1 MDGYTRVRLRA
12 VTPRRSPLCPIRLLG
27 YVLRTRST
35 LAPHSLHLAPHSLR
49 SQVTRPAKTT
59 PNDTNCYTAANPAT
73 AVAAA
78 AAAESAAEVEAIKAS
93 AMNGRDSYT
102 VNNLAAA
109 AAEAPSK
116 VKAANDPVTANS
128 RDSTCGTIAGVVITL
143 FTITAIARASLRLSL
158 AIAITSFTP
167 ATHAA
172 SFTSRVLFTVDLH
185 PSLSFTAERALSEH
199 GATLLSRSSF
209 PCASEDG
216 RKKAGGAFGTWAV
229 GGPAALASEKHCNP
243 RDAISEDTLG
253 LALSF
258 SEAGRGASYSALSR
272 IDRRH
277 FFEVMQRHE
286 SLLRADTVLC
296 MFPAAACELFM
307 PFNKS
312 LLVVA
317 AHRFDYGR
325 LSLPLRQRIVENLRA
340 IAAVPGNLVAAT
352 SVYEA
357 EYIRYYTGLRVMV
370 IPYLPLPFADDG
382 SVASSPLAADPKED
396 PAAATAAKTVVARA
410 SFVLNR
416 NMHPDIAGPL
426 QAEAALHDV
435 SLERMERAFEANGG
449 RFDWGTL
456 ASTHLGVVLVPYCVQ
471 NAFTGEL
478 YRSNIPVFAPSLP
491 LLVDWHIRY
500 GLLSGDR
507 RASQEIC
514 WIWNSGCGETS
525 PPFVGEPPWM
535 GHGAL
540 PGESSPEEDM
550 AREALW
556 TWLGRI
562 DIYQVF
568 SENIIFFD
576 SPRDLAEKLEEVAR
590 SPGRAQTVAV
600 QQARHNALLEG
611 EARAAWGIALA
622 MTGPG
627 RDTIVAGGEGFDRS
641 TCKGGGVCDSGRQG
655 EGLGGTSLLNATV
668 RRTPLRD
675 IPPTFEAGMRIYGI
689 TDGATPQATGGGA
702 PSEAS
707 SNVRGVKSGADSFL
721 WSHCKSVFHRMLFD
735 VEHPSKWVVS
745 PLKGGERE
753 GELEEDEERQQDSDA
768 GPVSGEVVISA
779 SFPAQLQPVYSIQ
792 LAVSGTELEE
802 WSTTGDNTVHVGAL
816 ERERSN
822 QATYEQAPDYD
833 VSRLAALFVPRTS
846 LIGCALDLNVS
857 ICFTLYADMNTRVAG
872 SRRRPISEP
881 AGVDPKWI
889 KMGEITCVSM
899 LMASSIPRPA
909 PFVLAAVG
917 SYRVDTRIVLPGQL
931 DESLDLFSSQ
941 TFHAVQA
948 GTRAAHGHVVAVH
961 PGPLQPLKLARYDDR
976 MQDLSR
982 RTKGP

>member
-1 MDGYTRVRLRA
+1 M
-12 VTPRRSPLCPIRLLG
+12 LG
-27 YVLRTRST
+27 YALPALRDALHARST
-35 LAPHSLHLAPHSLR
+35 LAPHSLR
-49 SQVTRPAKTT
+49 TQVT
-59 PNDTNCYTAANPAT
+59 PNDANFCTATANPAT
-73 AVAAA
+73 AVAAAAAAA
-78 AAAESAAEVEAIKAS
+78 AAAESAAEVEATKAS
-93 AMNGRDSYT
+93 AVNGRDSYT
-102 VNNLAAA
+102 GNNLAAA
-109 AAEAPSK
+109 AAAAEAAPK
-116 VKAANDPVTANS
+116 VKAANDPAAANI
-128 RDSTCGTIAGVVITL
+128 RDSPRGTIAGVVITL

-158 AIAITSFTP
+158 GVPLAIAMASFTP

-172 SFTSRVLFTVDLH
+172 FFTSRVLFTVDLH

-229 GGPAALASEKHCNP
+229 GGPAALANKKQCNP

-325 LSLPLRQRIVENLRA
+325 LSVPLRQRIVENLRA

-382 SVASSPLAADPKED
+382 SVASSPLAADPEKD

-416 NMHPDIAGPL
+416 NIHPDIAGPL

-435 SLERMERAFEANGG
+435 SLERTERVFEANGG

-525 PPFVGEPPWM
+525 PPFEGEPPWM

-540 PGESSPEEDM
+540 PFEGSPEEDM

-576 SPRDLAEKLEEVAR
+576 SPRDLAEKMEKLAR

-627 RDTIVAGGEGFDRS
+627 RDTIVAGEGFARS
-641 TCKGGGVCDSGRQG
+641 TCKGGGGCDGGRQG
-655 EGLGGTSLLNATV
+655 EGLEGTSLLNATI
-668 RRTPLRD
+668 RHTYLRD

-689 TDGATPQATGGGA
+689 NGDAPPPQATGDV
-702 PSEAS
+702 AS
-707 SNVRGVKSGADSFL
+707 SGASGNIRGIQSGADSFL

-735 VEHPSKWVVS
+735 VDYPSKWVVS
-745 PLKGGERE
+745 PLKGGEPE
-753 GELEEDEERQQDSDA
+753 GELGEEEERQQGSDA

-802 WSTTGDNTVHVGAL
+802 WSTTGNNTMHVGAL
-816 ERERSN
+816 ERERRN
-822 QATYEQAPDYD
+822 QAAAAPGTEQAQDYD

-872 SRRRPISEP
+872 SRHRPISEP
-881 AGVDPKWI
+881 AGVDPKWV

-899 LMASSIPRPA
+899 LMTSSIPRPA

-917 SYRVDTRIVLPGQL
+917 SYRVDTRIFLPGQL
-931 DESLDLFSSQ
+931 DNSQDLFSSQ

-948 GTRAAHGHVVAVH
+948 GTRAAHGHVVAEH

-976 MQDLSR
+976 VDFAKDPARGGLEAE
-982 RTKGP
+982 KD